1 MTNLIRISNA
11 LSINDKFIDALYLT
25 PGGELVAE
33 IENNNPPDFSAV
45 RFLTWEI
52 LNDICQRFTE
62 SEYGH
67 PYRLIDILE
76 QHGFMSFSDEPK
88 LRMTIEKC
96 TSAHKAMLHFGEEPV
111 NNVVPLIPTLS
122 EFCAIFADK
131 AEADKDDVFE
141 LMMAI
146 DDLRGVTI
154 ERTTGSAAV
163 AFTIENKLFQ
173 AAVFAIEDGEAV
185 IFFDTNP
192 ILYHLSPQETSPLR
206 WYIDKLTE
214 IFDATMDDSLIY
226 VPVDK
231 VLNNIYEFAMTI
243 DSFIDRIR

>member
-11 LSINDKFIDALYLT
+11 LSINDKFINALYLT
-25 PGGELVAE
+25 PDGELVAE
-33 IENNNPPDFSAV
+33 IKNNNPPDFSAV

-67 PYRLIDILE
+67 PYRLIELLE
-76 QHGFMSFSDEPK
+76 QRGFMPLCSEQK
-88 LRMTIEKC
+88 LRMIIERC
-96 TSAHKAMLHFGEEPV
+96 TSANKAMLHFGEEPV

-122 EFCAIFADK
+122 EFCSIFADK

-154 ERTTGSAAV
+154 ERTTGSASA
-163 AFTIENKLFQ
+163 AFTIENKPFQ

-185 IFFDTNP
+185 IFFDTDP
-192 ILYHLSPQETSPLR
+192 LLYHLGPDGASPVR
-206 WYIDKLTE
+206 WYIDKLTSD
-214 IFDATMDDSLIY
+214 FDATMYDGLIY
-226 VPVDK
+226 IPVDK

-243 DSFIDRIR
+243 DSFIDRVR

>member
-1 MTNLIRISNA
+1 MAQLIRFSNA
-11 LSINDKFIDALYLT
+11 MTINGQLINALYLT
-25 PGGELVAE
+25 PAGELVAE
-33 IENNNPPDFSAV
+33 IDMDGTPELNAIH
-45 RFLTWEI
+45 FLTWDV

-88 LRMTIEKC
+88 LRMIIERC
-96 TSAHKAMLHFGEEPV
+96 TSANKAMLHFGEEPV

-122 EFCAIFADK
+122 EFCSVFADK

-154 ERTTGSAAV
+154 ERTTGSASA
-163 AFTIENKLFQ
+163 AFTIGNKPFQ

-185 IFFDTNP
+185 IFFDTDP
-192 ILYHLSPQETSPLR
+192 ILYHLGPDEASPVR
-206 WYIDKLTE
+206 WYIDKLTSD
-214 IFDATMDDSLIY
+214 FDATMYDGLVYI
-226 VPVDK
+226 PVDK
-231 VLNNIYEFAMTI
+231 ALNNIYEFAMTI
-243 DSFIDRIR
+243 DSFIDRVR